1 MKKPTVLLLVAVFI
15 VSMLYMPTVSAGS
28 VSVSISG
35 EQNVKPGHTYTYTYT
50 ISLNETGGFFAKIK
64 CNGAEISGD
73 KNPHLDSITNN
84 SSYTVSGQVS
94 VKISDSAIIGDNITI
109 STQGRY
115 TVFNEEGIPNL
126 GGEISESYTLTVVG
140 EEVPTPVPT
149 PPPSEPISSETA
161 PPAPLPPQE
170 PKSSP
175 TPKPI
180 AHPSAKPSH
189 IASASQPAQTYAQMQ
204 SDEQLPTIQPSNS
217 AASND
222 LISIS
227 SQLDLMPQGGT
238 VVVSMNA
245 ITESTLPA
253 LTLRVLKAKRGTM
266 IIDFNEYTCTID
278 GNKLASTIDS
288 PVNLYMNMTKN
299 QKVSD
304 AAEGHDIYQLHFSE
318 ESDFPGCLV
327 YKIPAVENQPGDILY
342 IYQYHAISGINEY
355 KQTVTV
361 DDNGHTSFNIYEG
374 GSYFISAS
382 LITDNPKTG
391 DTPVKAQNG
400 SDLLYIIIPAS
411 CVILAAAVI
420 IAALI
425 IRKTAST
432 RYSPNR

>member
-1 MKKPTVLLLVAVFI
+1 MKKPTVLLLVAVFV
-15 VSMLYMPTVSAGS
+15 VSMLFIPTVSAGS

-35 EQNVKPGHTYTYTYT
+35 EQNVKPGHTYTYTYS

-64 CNGAEISGD
+64 CDGAEISGD
-73 KNPHLDSITNN
+73 KNPYLDSITNN
-84 SSYTVSGQVS
+84 RSYTVSGKVS
-94 VKISDSAIIGDNITI
+94 IKISDSAAIGDNITI
-109 STQGRY
+109 TTQGRY
-115 TVFNEEGIPNL
+115 TVFNEEGIPNF
-126 GGEISESYTLTVVG
+126 GGDISQSYTLTVVS
-140 EEVPTPVPT
+140 EEVPTPIPT
-149 PPPSEPISSETA
+149 APSSEPITSETA
-161 PPAPLPPQE
+161 PPAPVPPQE
-170 PKSSP
+170 PNLPP

-189 IASASQPAQTYAQMQ
+189 IASASQPSQTYAQLQ
-204 SDEQLPTIQPSNS
+204 SDEQLPTVQPSNS
-217 AASND
+217 AAPNHIS
-222 LISIS
+222 SIS
-227 SQLDLMPQGGT
+227 SQLDLMPKGGT
-238 VVVSMNA
+238 VVISMDP
-245 ITESTLPA
+245 ITESTFPA
-253 LTLRVLKAKRGTM
+253 LTLRVLKAKQGTL

-304 AAEGHDIYQLHFSE
+304 AAEGHDIYQLHFGES
-318 ESDFPGCLV
+318 SDFPGCLV

-355 KQTVTV
+355 KQSVTV
-361 DDNGHTSFNIYEG
+361 DDNGHTSFDIYEG
-374 GSYFISAS
+374 GSYFVSAS
-382 LITDNPKTG
+382 LITDNPNTG
-391 DTPVKAQNG
+391 DTPVKTLSG